1 MFHNLGKFGVAVFL
15 LLLISCASSSYRAG
29 DEITQADLQRWAI
42 ELKRNPNN
50 SELLSE
56 VAAYFFEMGEY
67 KKSWGL
73 LKRAYAINPNSPQTL
88 YYIGRHYERQ
98 NKLDQALKLYAR
110 YTRYSQFADYRRE
123 MEGRYRI
130 VTRQKMKE
138 TMRLMVANE
147 DLLDVPETAPS
158 TIAVLPL
165 NYLGA
170 DEQYA
175 PLGKGLAEMIITDL
189 NQVKSIRTV
198 ERIRVQSIMDEVK
211 LQQTGLVDPSSQLT
225 LVKLL
230 GAGKVINGNF
240 NISKGD
246 KLRLDLVFGD
256 ILQQSFS
263 DPIAMNDA
271 LKNLFLLEKQL
282 VFQVIDDMNIRL
294 TPEEK
299 ENIQRIPTKSIQA
312 FLAYCM
318 GLEMEDQGSFDQA
331 IDYFKQALMIDPNF
345 LLAGDR
351 EQLNQVM
358 ALGNRPRHT
367 WGTRLAGN
375 VGTDAASS
383 VSVDNMT
390 QVMINNR
397 LTQLNSNIGSRF
409 YGSIQSSSFEED
421 QVTTRVSLD
430 TRSGTEEISSA
441 IEQFDWLEMDR
452 VYDLPAPPDPPQM
465 R

>member
-1 MFHNLGKFGVAVFL
+1 MFQWLGKFGVAVFL
-15 LLLISCASSSYRAG
+15 LLLISCASSSYHAG
-29 DEITQADLQRWAI
+29 DEVTRADLKQWAM

-56 VAAYFFEMGEY
+56 VAAYFFEVGEY

-73 LKRAYAINPNSPQTL
+73 LKRAFAINPNSPQTL

-98 NKLDQALKLYAR
+98 NKLDQALKIYAR
-110 YTRYSQFADYRRE
+110 YTRFSPLADYRKE

-130 VTRQKMKE
+130 VTRQKMKA
-138 TMRLMVANE
+138 TMRMMVQNE
-147 DLLDVPETAPS
+147 ALLDIPRTAPS

-165 NYLGA
+165 NYLGM

-175 PLGKGLAEMIITDL
+175 PIGKGLAEMIITDL

-198 ERIRVQSIMDEVK
+198 ERIRVQSIMDEVN
-211 LQQTGLVDPSSQLT
+211 LQQTGLTNPSSQMT
-225 LVKLL
+225 ISKLL
-230 GAGKVINGNF
+230 GAGKLINGNF
-240 NISKGD
+240 DVSKGD
-246 KLRLDLVFGD
+246 KFHLDVVFGD
-256 ILQQSFS
+256 ILQQTFS
-263 DPIAMNDA
+263 DPIAMNDV

-312 FLAYCM
+312 FLAYSM
-318 GLEMEDQGSFDQA
+318 GLEMEDQGNFDQA
-331 IDYFKQALMIDPNF
+331 VDYFRHALMIDPNF
-345 LLAGDR
+345 LLAM
-351 EQLNQVM
+351 EQEQINQVM
-358 ALGNRPRHT
+358 VLGEHPRHT
-367 WGTRLAGN
+367 WELKVAGKTRGN
-375 VGTDAASS
+375 MEQP
-383 VSVDNMT
+383 VSAVNMK
-390 QVMINNR
+390 QAMINNR
-397 LTQLNSNIGSRF
+397 MTQVNSHIGSRF

-430 TRSGTEEISSA
+430 TRAGTEEISSA
-441 IEQFDWLEMDR
+441 IDQVEWPDLEGLN
-452 VYDLPAPPDPPQM
+452 DLPEPPDPPEM